1 MLIGIDI
8 EAFHRL
14 SLDDQ
19 FELELWCINE
29 EIEFK
34 RTWQIVLVDE
44 SANELWHCYY
54 LENDERH
61 YYTTAVPSAPSVCS
75 RATASVSWRLNCSS
89 SALVASGRRVMCSN
103 TASERAS
110 RMTSSGRTPG
120 AVAVGWSGWVSWSL
134 FTRPYLSVV
143 EVGRSVAVRFQ
154 RQLEI
159 GQVFT
164 ARSVVSRNGVPSGWP
179 RFAVFIF
186 ARFAWDQWTL
196 DGDLLCKVVAHG
208 ERKHRTK
215 VRPNLGWM
223 AVLPDDQIPTSMR
236 TVSSTPTASERGA
249 Q

>member
-1 MLIGIDI
+1 MLIGVDV
-8 EAFHRL
+8 ETFHRL

-29 EIEFK
+29 GIEFDG
-34 RTWQIVLVDE
+34 TWQIVLMDE

-54 LENDERH
+54 LKDDKRC
-61 YYTTAVPSAPSVCS
+61 Y
-75 RATASVSWRLNCSS
+75 AT
-89 SALVASGRRVMCSN
+89 
-103 TASERAS
+103 
-110 RMTSSGRTPG
+110 
-120 AVAVGWSGWVSWSL
+120 
-134 FTRPYLSVV
+134 
-143 EVGRSVAVRFQ
+143 
-154 RQLEI
+154 
-159 GQVFT
+159 
-164 ARSVVSRNGVPSGWP
+164 
-179 RFAVFIF
+179 
-186 ARFAWDQWTL
+186 DQWTL

>member
-1 MLIGIDI
+1 MRVAGAIMAARRADRRR
-8 EAFHRL
+8 EMA
-14 SLDDQ
+14 
-19 FELELWCINE
+19 ELY
-29 EIEFK
+29 
-34 RTWQIVLVDE
+34 R
-44 SANELWHCYY
+44 S
-54 LENDERH
+54 
-61 YYTTAVPSAPSVCS
+61 
-75 RATASVSWRLNCSS
+75 CSS
-89 SALVASGRRVMCSN
+89 RTVIGCWPLLGRVMCSK

-186 ARFAWDQWTL
+186 ARFACVVGL
-196 DGDLLCKVVAHG
+196 VDLRVWWAGAAGVVVVRARRILGLVVAAG
-208 ERKHRTK
+208 VGVLVEWDRRAWSRTIAELEGVELGR
-215 VRPNLGWM
+215 VRAAGRAM
-223 AVLPDDQIPTSMR
+223 SRAAARAVRRGPVVGGLLLDRP
-236 TVSSTPTASERGA
+236 SEAVEGGRE
-249 Q
+249 